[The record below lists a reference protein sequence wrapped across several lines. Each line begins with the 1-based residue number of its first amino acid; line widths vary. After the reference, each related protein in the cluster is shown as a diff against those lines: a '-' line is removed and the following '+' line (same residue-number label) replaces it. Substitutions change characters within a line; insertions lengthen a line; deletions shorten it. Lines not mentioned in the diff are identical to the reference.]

1 MDPVLSKTIFLIDKK
16 GIWRIVLNEVLVGYV
31 LIVSLFGILYFRW
44 KKIEVMSK
52 FHLFKF
58 L

>member
-52 FHLFKF
+52 SHLFKF

>member
-44 KKIEVMSK
+44 KKIDVMSK
-52 FHLFKF
+52 SHLFKF